1 MSSPGSTNGRLSGEA
16 PSLLS
21 CFTTLSAMTTTKKQP
36 LVALTM
42 EILVTW
48 RSQTPL
54 QTYRYI
60 RVMYTYAGT

>member
-1 MSSPGSTNGRLSGEA
+1 MSSPGSTNGRLSGGA
-16 PSLLS
+16 LSLLS
-21 CFTTLSAMTTTKKQP
+21 CFTTLSAMMTTRKQP

-42 EILVTW
+42 EILVAW

-54 QTYRYI
+54 QTYRYS